1 MWILLHISAP
11 VCRWCEWI
19 DERWQPL
26 LHSGYRWDKYHS
38 CSNLHNDVEQ
48 KEALGHINSFSES
61 FISMWFYILAFLV
74 LHTIDSRIKVI
85 WNKMW
90 AGWEIIIWLIILKT
104 HTHMI
109 LLIWTTAFLYTS
121 TNKTTK
127 IWNLWDKLIKS
138 YSCCYKRER
147 SPANTF
153 FCFYINRAETRE
165 PSRVVSMATT
175 QSVVNKVFF

>member
-48 KEALGHINSFSES
+48 KEALGHINSFAES
-61 FISMWFYILAFLV
+61 FISIWFYILAFLV

-104 HTHMI
+104 HTHTWSCWFERQLFSTQVQI
-109 LLIWTTAFLYTS
+109 KQQKSGTYETNWSKVTAAA
-121 TNKTTK
+121 TNVSGALQT
-127 IWNLWDKLIKS
+127 
-138 YSCCYKRER
+138 
-147 SPANTF
+147 
-153 FCFYINRAETRE
+153 
-165 PSRVVSMATT
+165 PS
-175 QSVVNKVFF
+175 SVFI

>member
-1 MWILLHISAP
+1 MNFTSHFCSSL
-11 VCRWCEWI
+11 
-19 DERWQPL
+19 QMMPL

-85 WNKMW
+85 GNKTW
-90 AGWEIIIWLIILKT
+90 AGWKIIIWLIILKT
-104 HTHMI
+104 QTWSCWFERQ
-109 LLIWTTAFLYTS
+109 LFYTS

-127 IWNLWDKLIKS
+127 IWNLWDKLIQS
-138 YSCCYKRER
+138 YKVAATNVSG
-147 SPANTF
+147 ANTATSSVL
-153 FCFYINRAETRE
+153 YKQTRE
-165 PSRVVSMATT
+165 PSRVVSMATS
-175 QSVVNKVFF
+175 QSVVNK